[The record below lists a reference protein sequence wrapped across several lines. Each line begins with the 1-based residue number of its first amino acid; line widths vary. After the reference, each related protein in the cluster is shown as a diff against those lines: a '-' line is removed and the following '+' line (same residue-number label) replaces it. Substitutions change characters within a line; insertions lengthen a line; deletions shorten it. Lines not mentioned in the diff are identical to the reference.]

1 MQEKASGRVSAD
13 ETSQSR
19 SNLRGILAII
29 AACAAFACGDTI
41 MKLVAGSL
49 PTSELIFI
57 RGVFVLLGAVIACI
71 WMGAF
76 RVFHRALSR
85 AMAVRAA
92 GDSGG
97 AWSFQLAL
105 ARMPYAELSLISQ
118 LTPLV
123 ITAVSALFLGER
135 VGWRRWTAT
144 AIGFAGILLIIR
156 PGSSAFTWWALV
168 GIVSVFCSVV
178 RDLSTRNVDRSVPPP
193 MITMFSAALTVTTSA
208 IAAIAGDWAWPP
220 PMVLIGLIAAGGFS
234 LFGQWC
240 TIIGVR
246 SGELSAVVPFRYSII
261 IFAILSGIFVFG
273 QFPDALTLLGI
284 AIICGAGLYTFHRE
298 RVRRTEVMTQVQAK
312 AQEARA

>member
-13 ETSQSR
+13 ETSQAR

-105 ARMPYAELSLISQ
+105 ARMPYAELSSISQ

-220 PMVLIGLIAAGGFS
+220 RMAPS
-234 LFGQWC
+234 
-240 TIIGVR
+240 
-246 SGELSAVVPFRYSII
+246 SS
-261 IFAILSGIFVFG
+261 
-273 QFPDALTLLGI
+273 
-284 AIICGAGLYTFHRE
+284 
-298 RVRRTEVMTQVQAK
+298 
-312 AQEARA
+312 